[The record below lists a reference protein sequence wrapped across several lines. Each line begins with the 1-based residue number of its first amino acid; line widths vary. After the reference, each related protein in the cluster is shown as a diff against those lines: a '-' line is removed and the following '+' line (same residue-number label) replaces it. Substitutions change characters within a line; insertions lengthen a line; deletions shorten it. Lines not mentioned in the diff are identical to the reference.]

1 MEAKYENLHLAGK
14 GLILAPARDGIPSMR
29 RLVGIYTDAAK
40 KAKFIKLDGQFTPL
54 TSSHLLI

>member
-1 MEAKYENLHLAGK
+1 MEAKHESLHLAGK
-14 GLILAPARDGIPSMR
+14 GLILAPPKDGIPRMR
-29 RLVGIYTDAAK
+29 RLVGIYTNAK

>member
-14 GLILAPARDGIPSMR
+14 GLILAPARDGMPSMR
-29 RLVGIYTDAAK
+29 RLVGVYTDAK
-40 KAKFIKLDGQFTPL
+40 NTKFIKLNGQFTPL